1 MTAATSR
8 LLGARRFLNGN
19 GPSAN
24 GSGSIKAGGG
34 FMNLNMWKRAIFAG
48 ILLAALGIPPGA
60 LPAWPPQKEGPQKP
74 APTQEPSTPA
84 PPTGQQQ
91 SPRAGQVQSQ
101 APQTSIAVESNVVN
115 IDAVVTDQDGDIL
128 ANLKKENFR
137 VLDNNQPQQ
146 ISNFAPSE
154 APITIVVLMEF
165 SQLGGEWFAYQA
177 KTWAYSFLGHLTDKD
192 YVALKTFDLRTHVLV
207 DFTRNKQEVAQ
218 AVAGLYFPD
227 FHEANLF
234 DALLETLDE
243 LRNVKGKKSILLLA
257 SGFDTFSKHTL
268 DQTLKRV
275 KETEVPIF
283 SVGMA
288 EEKDVRKFNGGERIT
303 YLQAKNQLTTFAELT
318 GGYAW
323 FPRFQGEMGEIFNSV
338 ATFLRRQYTL
348 GFTPS
353 SSPDGKYHKLKLEI
367 VDEAGN
373 PLLQPDKKGKMKKVI
388 VIARQGYTSPKPTA
402 GD

>member
-1 MTAATSR
+1 MSFSVWT
-8 LLGARRFLNGN
+8 
-19 GPSAN
+19 
-24 GSGSIKAGGG
+24 
-34 FMNLNMWKRAIFAG
+34 RAIFVGA
-48 ILLAALGIPPGA
+48 LLAALGIPPGVLTA
-60 LPAWPPQKEGPQKP
+60 RSLQQEGPQKP
-74 APTQEPSTPA
+74 APAQQPATP
-84 PPTGQQQ
+84 PQPTGQQQ
-91 SPRAGQVQSQ
+91 PPQAGQPQSQ

-128 ANLKKENFR
+128 TNLKKENFR

-177 KTWAYSFLGHLTDKD
+177 KSWAYNFLGHLNDKD
-192 YVALKTFDLRTHVLV
+192 YVALKIFDLQTHVVV

-218 AVAGLYFPD
+218 AVAGLYFPN

-234 DALLETLDE
+234 DALLETLDQ
-243 LRNVKGKKSILLLA
+243 LRDVKGKKSILLLA
-257 SGFDTFSKHTL
+257 SGYDTFSKHTL
-268 DQTLKRV
+268 DQTLRRV

-283 SVGMA
+283 SIGMA
-288 EEKDVRKFNGGERIT
+288 EELNVRKFSGGDNIG

-323 FPRFQGEMGEIFNSV
+323 FPRFEGEMGNIFNSV
-338 ATFLRRQYTL
+338 AEFLRSQYTL

-353 SSPDGKYHKLKLEI
+353 TAPDGKYHKLKLEI
-367 VDEAGN
+367 VDEQGN
-373 PLLQPDKKGKMKKVI
+373 PLTQPDKKGKMKKVI
-388 VIARQGYTSPKPTA
+388 VIARQGYTSPKPTS
-402 GD
+402 GG

>member
-1 MTAATSR
+1 MNSKMWVRA
-8 LLGARRFLNGN
+8 LLV
-19 GPSAN
+19 
-24 GSGSIKAGGG
+24 
-34 FMNLNMWKRAIFAG
+34 G

-60 LPAWPPQKEGPQKP
+60 LTSWAKQQEGPQKP
-74 APTQEPSTPA
+74 APAQQPATPA

-91 SPRAGQVQSQ
+91 PPQAGKSQTAPPQV
-101 APQTSIAVESNVVN
+101 AIAVESNVVN

-128 ANLKKENFR
+128 TNLKKENFR

-154 APITIVVLMEF
+154 APITIVILMEF
-165 SQLGGEWFAYQA
+165 SQLGGQWYAYEA
-177 KTWAYSFLGHLTDKD
+177 KTWGYSFLGHLTEKD

-218 AVAGLYFPD
+218 AVAGLFFPD

-243 LRNVKGKKSILLLA
+243 LRDVKGKKSILLLA
-257 SGFDTFSKHTL
+257 SGYDTFSKHTL
-268 DQTLKRV
+268 DQTLRRV
-275 KETEVPIF
+275 KETDVPIF

-288 EEKDVRKFNGGERIT
+288 EERQVRSPRGDNIS
-303 YLQAKNQLTTFAELT
+303 YLQAKNQLTTFSEMT

-323 FPRFQGEMGEIFNSV
+323 FPRFQGEMNEIFSSV
-338 ATFLRRQYTL
+338 ATFLRSQYTV

-353 SSPDGKYHKLKLEI
+353 TSPDGKYHKLKLEI
-367 VDEAGN
+367 VDEQGN
-373 PLLQPDKKGKMKKVI
+373 PMLQPDKKGKMKKVI

>member
-1 MTAATSR
+1 MNSKMWVRAV
-8 LLGARRFLNGN
+8 LV
-19 GPSAN
+19 
-24 GSGSIKAGGG
+24 G
-34 FMNLNMWKRAIFAG
+34 F
-48 ILLAALGIPPGA
+48 LLASLGIPPST
-60 LPAWPPQKEGPQKP
+60 LTAWARQQEGPQKP
-74 APTQEPSTPA
+74 APAQQPSTAP

-91 SPRAGQVQSQ
+91 SPQSGQ
-101 APQTSIAVESNVVN
+101 APAPQVSIAVESNVVN

-128 ANLKKENFR
+128 TNLKKENFR

-165 SQLGGEWFAYQA
+165 SKLGGEWYAYEA
-177 KTWAYSFLGHLTDKD
+177 KSWGYDFLRHLNEKD
-192 YVALKTFDLRTHVLV
+192 YVAFKTFDFHTHVLV

-227 FHEANLF
+227 FREANLF

-243 LRNVKGKKSILLLA
+243 LRDVKGKKSILLLA

-275 KETEVPIF
+275 KETDVPIY

-288 EEKDVRKFNGGERIT
+288 EELQVRNPRGDSIS
-303 YLQAKNQLTTFAELT
+303 YLQAKNQLTTFAEMT

-323 FPRFQGEMGEIFNSV
+323 FPRFQGEMNGIFSTV
-338 ATFLRRQYTL
+338 AEYLRSQYTL

-353 SSPDGKYHKLKLEI
+353 TSPDGKYHKLKLEI
-367 VDEAGN
+367 VDEQGN
-373 PLLQPDKKGKMKKVI
+373 PMMQPDRKGKMKKVV
-388 VIARQGYTSPKPTA
+388 VIARQGYTSPKPAA

>member
-1 MTAATSR
+1 MSFSVWT
-8 LLGARRFLNGN
+8 
-19 GPSAN
+19 
-24 GSGSIKAGGG
+24 
-34 FMNLNMWKRAIFAG
+34 RAIFVGA
-48 ILLAALGIPPGA
+48 LLAALGIPPGVLTA
-60 LPAWPPQKEGPQKP
+60 RSLQQEGPQKP
-74 APTQEPSTPA
+74 APAQQPATPPQPA
-84 PPTGQQQ
+84 GQQQ
-91 SPRAGQVQSQ
+91 PPQAGQPQSQ

-128 ANLKKENFR
+128 TNLKKENFR

-177 KTWAYSFLGHLTDKD
+177 KSWAYNFLGHLNDKD
-192 YVALKTFDLRTHVLV
+192 YVALKIFDLQTHVVV

-218 AVAGLYFPD
+218 AVAGLYFPN

-234 DALLETLDE
+234 DALLETLDQ
-243 LRNVKGKKSILLLA
+243 LRDVKGKKSILLLA
-257 SGFDTFSKHTL
+257 SGYDTFSKHTL
-268 DQTLKRV
+268 DQTLRRV

-283 SVGMA
+283 SIGMA
-288 EEKDVRKFNGGERIT
+288 EELNVRKFSGGDNIG

-323 FPRFQGEMGEIFNSV
+323 FPRFEGEMGSIFNSV
-338 ATFLRRQYTL
+338 AEFLRSQYTL

-353 SSPDGKYHKLKLEI
+353 TAPDGKYHKLKLEI
-367 VDEAGN
+367 VDEQGN
-373 PLLQPDKKGKMKKVI
+373 PLTQPDKKGKMKKVI
-388 VIARQGYTSPKPTA
+388 VIARQGYTSPKPTS
-402 GD
+402 GG

>member
-1 MTAATSR
+1 
-8 LLGARRFLNGN
+8 
-19 GPSAN
+19 
-24 GSGSIKAGGG
+24 
-34 FMNLNMWKRAIFAG
+34 MNLNMWKRAVFVG
-48 ILLAALGIPPGA
+48 ILLAALGVPPGA
-60 LPAWPPQKEGPQKP
+60 FTAWPQQQEGPQKP
-74 APTQEPSTPA
+74 APTQQPATPA

-91 SPRAGQVQSQ
+91 SPQAGQVQSQ
-101 APQTSIAVESNVVN
+101 APQVSIAVESNVVN

-154 APITIVVLMEF
+154 APITIVILMEF
-165 SQLGGEWFAYQA
+165 SQLGGEWYAYQA
-177 KTWAYSFLGHLTDKD
+177 KTWAYSFVGHLSDKD
-192 YVALKTFDLRTHVLV
+192 YVALKTFDLKTHVLV

-218 AVAGLYFPD
+218 AAAGLYFPD

-257 SGFDTFSKHTL
+257 SGYDTFSRHTL
-268 DQTLKRV
+268 DQTLRRV

-288 EEKDVRKFNGGERIT
+288 EERNVRSPRGDNIN
-303 YLQAKNQLTTFAELT
+303 YLQAKNQLTTFADLT

-338 ATFLRRQYTL
+338 ATFLRSQYTL

>member
-1 MTAATSR
+1 MKLKMWVRA
-8 LLGARRFLNGN
+8 LLVG
-19 GPSAN
+19 
-24 GSGSIKAGGG
+24 
-34 FMNLNMWKRAIFAG
+34 M
-48 ILLAALGIPPGA
+48 LLAALGIPPGA
-60 LPAWPPQKEGPQKP
+60 FTAWAKQQEGPQKP
-74 APTQEPSTPA
+74 APTQQPATPV

-91 SPRAGQVQSQ
+91 PPQAGQAP
-101 APQTSIAVESNVVN
+101 APQVSIAVESNVVN
-115 IDAVVTDQDGDIL
+115 IDAVVTDQDGDL
-128 ANLKKENFR
+128 LTNLKKENFR

-165 SQLGGEWFAYQA
+165 SGLYGGWFAYQA
-177 KTWAYSFLGHLTDKD
+177 KSWGYNFLSHLNEKD
-192 YVALKTFDLRTHVLV
+192 YVAFKTFDLKTHVLV

-243 LRNVKGKKSILLLA
+243 LRDVKGKKSILLLA

-275 KETEVPIF
+275 KETDVPIF

-288 EEKDVRKFNGGERIT
+288 EEANVRSPRGDSVG
-303 YLQAKNQLTTFAELT
+303 YLQAKNQLTTFSEMT

-323 FPRFQGEMGEIFNSV
+323 FPRFQGEMNGIFNTV
-338 ATFLRRQYTL
+338 AEFLRSQYTL

-353 SSPDGKYHKLKLEI
+353 TSPDGKYHKLKLEI
-367 VDEAGN
+367 VDEQGN
-373 PLLQPDKKGKMKKVI
+373 PMMQPDKKGKMKKLI
-388 VIARQGYTSPKPTA
+388 VIARQGYASPKPTA

>member
-1 MTAATSR
+1 
-8 LLGARRFLNGN
+8 
-19 GPSAN
+19 
-24 GSGSIKAGGG
+24 
-34 FMNLNMWKRAIFAG
+34 MNSKMWVRAVLVG

-60 LPAWPPQKEGPQKP
+60 LTARTKQQEGPQKP
-74 APTQEPSTPA
+74 APTQQPA
-84 PPTGQQQ
+84 PPNPPTGQQQ
-91 SPRAGQVQSQ
+91 PQHAGQAP

-115 IDAVVTDQDGDIL
+115 IDAVVTDQDGGL
-128 ANLKKENFR
+128 LTNLKKENFR

-154 APITIVVLMEF
+154 APITIVILLEF
-165 SQLGGEWFAYQA
+165 SQLGGEWYAYEA
-177 KTWAYSFLGHLTDKD
+177 KSWGYNFLSHLTDKD
-192 YVALKTFDLRTHVLV
+192 YVALKTFDLQTHVLV

-218 AVAGLYFPD
+218 AVAGLYFPN

-243 LRNVKGKKSILLLA
+243 LRDVKGKKSILLLA

-268 DQTLKRV
+268 DQTLRRV
-275 KETEVPIF
+275 KETDVPIF

-288 EEKDVRKFNGGERIT
+288 EERDVRNPRGGDSIG
-303 YLQAKNQLTTFAELT
+303 YLQAKNQLTTFAEMT

-323 FPRFQGEMGEIFNSV
+323 FPRFQGEMNGIFNTV
-338 ATFLRRQYTL
+338 ATFLRSQYTL

-353 SSPDGKYHKLKLEI
+353 TSPDGKYHKLKLEI
-367 VDEAGN
+367 VDEQGN
-373 PLLQPDKKGKMKKVI
+373 PMMQPDKKGKMKKVI
-388 VIARQGYTSPKPTA
+388 VIARQGYTSPKATA